1 MDESHRLPGG
11 LRQLLEQALELVGEL
26 RRPHE
31 TEEEVLLQ
39 LLDDL
44 KARVG
49 DALSVVRGSDLPR
62 RKEIM
67 RPLKVADGILLH
79 LTDVTQRDARGRLR
93 DVEGLLREA
102 LG

>member
-1 MDESHRLPGG
+1 MDESRRLPAG
-11 LRQLLEQALELVGEL
+11 LRHLLEQALELVTEL
-26 RRPHE
+26 RAPRE
-31 TEEEVLLQ
+31 ADEEVLLQ

-49 DALSVVRGSDLPR
+49 DALSVARGSDLAG
-62 RKEIM
+62 KQEVV
-67 RPLKVADGILLH
+67 RPLRVADGILLH
-79 LTDVTQRDARGRLR
+79 LTDLQQRDSRGRLR